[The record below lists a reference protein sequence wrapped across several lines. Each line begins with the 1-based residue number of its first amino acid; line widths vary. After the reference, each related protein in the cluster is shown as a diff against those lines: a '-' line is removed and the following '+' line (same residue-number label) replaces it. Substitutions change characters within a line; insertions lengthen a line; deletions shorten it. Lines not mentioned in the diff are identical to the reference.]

1 MIILRPQLLKA
12 LAAVTCAAMLGP
24 LSAQAAEGAYP
35 DAPIRLIVP
44 FSAGG
49 GVDIVGR
56 FLAKKLNEELKQ
68 SVIVE
73 NKPGAS
79 AMIGAAYV
87 ARSKPDGLT
96 ILLASSGETAINPH
110 LYKDMA
116 YDPAKD
122 LAPVSLV
129 AKIPNL
135 LVVNPDIP
143 VKTVTELVQ
152 YAKAHPDDMTYSSS
166 GVGNIQNISGELFNK
181 IAGTKIRH
189 IPYKGSAQQIADVA
203 ARHVSMTFAS
213 GAALLPFVQSGQ
225 VRPIAVTSTTPMA
238 AFPKVPPL
246 AQTPEFKSYDLVNW
260 FGLFAPAGTPK
271 AIIDKLNAATVN
283 ILKDPAFVKTLELQG
298 AIPAPMSP
306 EEFAAFRASESE
318 KFGKII
324 KDTGIVL
331 DR

>member
-1 MIILRPQLLKA
+1 MIILKPQLLKT
-12 LAAVTCAAMLGP
+12 LAAISCVALLGP
-24 LSAQAAEGAYP
+24 LSTYAAENTYP
-35 DAPIRLIVP
+35 DLPVKLIVP

-79 AMIGAAYV
+79 GMIGTGFV

-110 LYKDMA
+110 LYTDMS

-122 LAPVSLV
+122 LAPISLI

-135 LVVNPDIP
+135 LVVSPDIP

-181 IAGTKIRH
+181 IAGTRIRH
-189 IPYKGSAQQIADVA
+189 IPYKGSAQQILDVVA
-203 ARHVSMTFAS
+203 KHVSMTFAS
-213 GAALLPFVQSGQ
+213 GAALLPFLQSGQ
-225 VRPIAVTSTTPMA
+225 VRPIAVTSTTPMT
-238 AFPKVPPL
+238 AFPNVPPL
-246 AQTPEFKSYDLVNW
+246 SQTPEFKSYDLVNW
-260 FGLFAPAGTPK
+260 FGLFAPAGTPN
-271 AIIDKLNAATVN
+271 AIIDKLNAATVK

-298 AIPAPMSP
+298 AIPSPMSP
-306 EEFAAFRASESE
+306 EEFAAFRAGESE

-324 KDTGIVL
+324 KDTGIAL